1 LQKAT
6 PNTKTIY
13 QEIIATAVG
22 RSGPVIEMFEIEG
35 SREKRLVKRFSP
47 IISMLDSFGE
57 GLGLAN
63 WHLYTK

>member
-1 LQKAT
+1 VA
-6 PNTKTIY
+6 
-13 QEIIATAVG
+13 IIATAVG

-35 SREKRLVKRFSP
+35 SREKRLVIAYRQGKRFSP